1 MRQLVEAGREDWL
14 RTWDAVAYMLLLL
27 LCLVPFAAS
36 TCVLLWELYR
46 GSGNKWILTCLRIM
60 VDENDR
66 DGGGLG
72 GVLYVQ
78 HGLVLVAVVVGIW
91 Y

>member
-1 MRQLVEAGREDWL
+1 M
-14 RTWDAVAYMLLLL
+14 
-27 LCLVPFAAS
+27 FS
-36 TCVLLWELYR
+36 S
-46 GSGNKWILTCLRIM
+46 GSFTGEVGNKWILTCLRIM

-72 GVLYVQ
+72 GVLYFQ